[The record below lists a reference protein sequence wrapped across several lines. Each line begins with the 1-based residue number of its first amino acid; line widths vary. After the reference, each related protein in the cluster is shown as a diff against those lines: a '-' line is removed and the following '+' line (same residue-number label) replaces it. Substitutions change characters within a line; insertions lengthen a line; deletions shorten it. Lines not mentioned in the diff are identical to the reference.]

1 MIASNMNQ
9 IPIDQI
15 DLRWI
20 FDTDIRES
28 PAFIQWLA
36 KNSIISPACC
46 DYSGEKPI
54 ALYDVETIKEQL
66 DGLNR
71 LHLLDGYRMVFANR
85 YNHDSWFMPM
95 FCS

>member
-1 MIASNMNQ
+1 MSNTDK

-54 ALYDVETIKEQL
+54 ALYDVETIKKQL
-66 DGLNR
+66 NELNR
-71 LHLLDGYRMVFANR
+71 LHLLDRYRIVFANR
-85 YNHDSWFMPM
+85 YNPDS
-95 FCS
+95 